1 MAPASSG
8 NGRRRG
14 LIALASAI
22 LLIGVTLIA
31 VSWAQP
37 RHSSAP
43 APAPAAAATAP
54 APALT
59 TPATAVAVLPPSEPV
74 NLTIPAIGVNHTVG
88 TVGLNPDRTIE
99 VPPLTDVALPAWYRF
114 SPTPGQPGPAVFV
127 GHVDSRTT
135 KGVFYDLGKL
145 KAGDR
150 IIVAR
155 ADHTTVSFAVS
166 SVTEY
171 PKSVFPTQ
179 AVYGDTPGPELRL
192 ITCGG
197 AYDAAAH
204 NYLDN
209 IVVNARIIT

>member
-8 NGRRRG
+8 RGRRRG

-43 APAPAAAATAP
+43 APAAP
-54 APALT
+54 APATALAT
-59 TPATAVAVLPPSEPV
+59 TAPATAAAAGLPPSEPV
-74 NLTIPAIGVNHTVG
+74 NLSIPAIGVNHAVG

-99 VPPLTDVALPAWYRF
+99 VPPLTDVALPAWYRY

-127 GHVDSRTT
+127 GHVDSRAT

-155 ADHTTVSFAVS
+155 ADHTTVTFAVA

-171 PKSVFPTQ
+171 PKSAFPTQ

-209 IVVNARIIT
+209 IVVYARITP